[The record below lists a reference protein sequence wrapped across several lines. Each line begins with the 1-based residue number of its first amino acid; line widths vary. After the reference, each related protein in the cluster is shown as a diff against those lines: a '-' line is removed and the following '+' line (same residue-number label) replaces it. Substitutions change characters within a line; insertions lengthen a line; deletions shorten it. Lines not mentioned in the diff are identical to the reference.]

1 MATPLQPTRRALIA
15 GFSALAATPTL
26 SAGSA
31 FAKAPMQKTLAPAY
45 YRFKLGAFEA
55 TVISDGPLLLG
66 APQDGIFTGVTKTDF
81 VKLLNDNYLPSDQVE
96 MEQNTLLINTGD
108 KLVLFDTGDG
118 GSKMFGPKSGRQL
131 ANLKAAGIDPKDID
145 AVVLTH
151 AHPDHCWGLITAGNP
166 TFLNAQI
173 YMAQADFDFWTDE
186 QKLKIDAMK
195 GFIEGTRA
203 QLLPNRNR
211 IVWVKDGQEVVPGIQ
226 AMSAPGHTVGHTV
239 FVITSEG
246 KTLLNSGD
254 IAHHHLIST
263 QMPRAAFTYDTD
275 GAQGIASR
283 LKVFDLLASQRIP
296 LVSYHFPWPG
306 LGYIGRQGDG
316 YRYFPA
322 PLQTV
327 L

>member
-1 MATPLQPTRRALIA
+1 
-15 GFSALAATPTL
+15 
-26 SAGSA
+26 
-31 FAKAPMQKTLAPAY
+31 MQNAQAPAF
-45 YRFKLGAFEA
+45 YRFKVGAFEA
-55 TVISDGPLLLG
+55 TVISDGPLSLG
-66 APQDGIFTGVTKTDF
+66 APQDGIFEGVSKADLTK
-81 VKLLNDNYLPSDQVE
+81 VLNDNYLQSDAME
-96 MEQNTLLINTGD
+96 MDQNTLLINTGD

-145 AVVLTH
+145 AVILTH
-151 AHPDHCWGLITAGNP
+151 AHPDHCWGLIAAGAP
-166 TFLNAQI
+166 VFPNAQI
-173 YMAQADFDFWTDE
+173 YMSQADFDFWTDE

-211 IVWVKDGQEVVPGIQ
+211 IVWIKDGQEVVPGIQ
-226 AMSAPGHTVGHTV
+226 AMAAPGHTVGHTV
-239 FVITSEG
+239 FVITSQG

-254 IAHHHLIST
+254 IAHHHLVST
-263 QMPRAAFTYDTD
+263 RMPRAAFTYDTD
-275 GAQGIASR
+275 GAQGVASR
-283 LKVFDLLASQRIP
+283 IKVFDMLASQRMP

-306 LGYIGRQGDG
+306 LGYIGRDGDA

-322 PLQTV
+322 SMQTV